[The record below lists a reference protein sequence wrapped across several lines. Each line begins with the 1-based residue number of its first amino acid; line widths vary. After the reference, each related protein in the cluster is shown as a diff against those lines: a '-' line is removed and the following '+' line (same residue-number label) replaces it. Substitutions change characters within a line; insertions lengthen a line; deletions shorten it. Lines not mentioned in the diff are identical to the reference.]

1 MKPLED
7 SPLDHINID
16 HDRSSFLNGSEAD
29 REEFADLPPPPRIDS
44 IDNPY
49 PEYPEDNRSPTPPP
63 SPGVSP
69 FYPPPRASTPE
80 NVRRPVYPI
89 TSTPRYQAH
98 LPRTGSCENTLD
110 VADPRPPQR
119 SRSYDPDFRA
129 PSTKVPVFPM
139 LHTSPPPT
147 LPKPKAKPPVAPAD
161 DIQLPPVG
169 FNRKT
174 PPNGYWTPPPPKYE
188 DIFARRS
195 NPPPAQPSP
204 PTQPAPPSQPSPPR
218 DQAPDV
224 ADLDKEIAG
233 LEGLM
238 RDLKEITDGDYQV

>member
-80 NVRRPVYPI
+80 NG
-89 TSTPRYQAH
+89 TATW
-98 LPRTGSCENTLD
+98 
-110 VADPRPPQR
+110 
-119 SRSYDPDFRA
+119 FRDYFV
-129 PSTKVPVFPM
+129 SLKYYIFLTKP
-139 LHTSPPPT
+139 L
-147 LPKPKAKPPVAPAD
+147 
-161 DIQLPPVG
+161 
-169 FNRKT
+169 NC
-174 PPNGYWTPPPPKYE
+174 
-188 DIFARRS
+188 
-195 NPPPAQPSP
+195 
-204 PTQPAPPSQPSPPR
+204 
-218 DQAPDV
+218 
-224 ADLDKEIAG
+224 
-233 LEGLM
+233 
-238 RDLKEITDGDYQV
+238 